1 MKTSLT
7 KGGKPMKTSLTKGG
21 KPMKTSLTKGGKPMK
36 TSLTKG
42 GAGSSKDR
50 KKPKVKK
57 GILKKSQ
64 LAKLGH
70 MTLAQKCKK
79 AAESAE
85 TAEEAASNL
94 KNMLSKQEH
103 SRVWSKHNVSM
114 KGKSAKDKKQFDQLS
129 KGEKGQQA
137 ALFMIKSMVP
147 KFMQVQE
154 SMQQAHTL
162 NKKEEWL
169 SETQMVEKF
178 GETEFWQHVQSGRI
192 VAREDPWTWNVW
204 NYCDKGNVS
213 KVLQFQRKKKA
224 TKAQEFEPTAEDEEQ
239 WDEGWHR
246 DGTSYL
252 GEIEMWGKGKGKGK
266 ALTKGQGARAL
277 TKGTG
282 KGKGKGQGQLALEDG
297 QVEEEEEDDKT
308 EEEQWKE
315 VLQKAKRARDQA
327 TTAKADCE
335 AALLQADKVKR
346 VTKAGKKDVEELL
359 LKMKNKIEVV
369 KQVLAKQ
376 DKAMKLDKAKGL
388 LVAMGGMLKEVK
400 EETRELNALANK
412 AGSKASKS

>member
-1 MKTSLT
+1 MKTSLAKGGKPMKASLT
-7 KGGKPMKTSLTKGG
+7 KGGK
-21 KPMKTSLTKGGKPMK
+21 
-36 TSLTKG
+36 

-50 KKPKVKK
+50 KKGKVRK

-64 LAKLGH
+64 LAKLGE
-70 MTLAQKCKK
+70 MTLSQKCKM

-85 TAEEAASNL
+85 TAEEAASNF
-94 KNMLSKQEH
+94 KDMLSKQEH
-103 SRVWSKHNVSM
+103 SRVWSKHNVAL
-114 KGKSAKDKKQFDQLS
+114 KGKSAKERKEFDKLS

-137 ALFMIKSMVP
+137 ALFMIKSSVP

-154 SMQQAHTL
+154 SLQQSHTL

-169 SETQMVEKF
+169 SEIQMMEKF
-178 GETEFWQHVQSGRI
+178 GETEFWQHVESGRI

-204 NYCDKGNVS
+204 NYCDKGNATKDV
-213 KVLQFQRKKKA
+213 QFQRKRKA
-224 TKAQEFEPTAEDEEQ
+224 TKAQEYEPTAEEEEQ
-239 WDEGWHR
+239 WDDKWHR
-246 DGTSYL
+246 DGASYL

-266 ALTKGQGARAL
+266 ALTKGPGAKAL
-277 TKGTG
+277 TKG
-282 KGKGKGQGQLALEDG
+282 KGKGKGKTQLAIEDG
-297 QVEEEEEDDKT
+297 NVEDDDDRT

-315 VLQKAKRARDQA
+315 VLVKAKRARDQA

-335 AALLQADKVKR
+335 AALLHADKVKR
-346 VTKAGKKDVEELL
+346 VTKAGKKDAEELL
-359 LKMKNKIEVV
+359 LKMKNKIEML

-388 LVAMGGMLKEVK
+388 LVAMGGMLKEAK
-400 EETRELNALANK
+400 EETRELTALANK

>member
-7 KGGKPMKTSLTKGG
+7 KGGKPMKTSLTK
-21 KPMKTSLTKGGKPMK
+21 SGKPMK

-94 KNMLSKQEH
+94 KDMLSKQEH

-277 TKGTG
+277 TKGKG

-297 QVEEEEEDDKT
+297 QVEEEEEMTRLRKNNG
-308 EEEQWKE
+308 KKFCRK
-315 VLQKAKRARDQA
+315 QKGQETRPPQQKQTVRQPCCRQ
-327 TTAKADCE
+327 
-335 AALLQADKVKR
+335 
-346 VTKAGKKDVEELL
+346 TKSKGSLRLGKKDVEELL
-359 LKMKNKIEVV
+359 LKMKNKLEVV